1 VVSDNPTARRR
12 FAPRVAGSPAAGVAA
27 GRAAGL
33 AAVNPGP
40 EVADPATAR
49 PADPARDYDPPVDDH
64 ASAFFWLETAG
75 DDLSPRPPLDG
86 SADADVAILGAGLTG
101 LWTAYYLARRD
112 PGLRIVVVEREIAG
126 FGASGRNGAWC
137 APDLNISMDR
147 LARLHGDD
155 AARRMQQATYDAVDE
170 VGRACAEAG
179 IDAGFH
185 KGGEIIVTRGPQGVP
200 SLEDSLREY
209 ERFGFGDRYRLVDG
223 AALEERIRIAG
234 AVQALVSDDAAVVH
248 PGRLVRGLARVVEGL
263 GVRIAEGTAVTAV
276 RPRDASGRATL
287 VTARGDVH
295 APVVVLAGEAYLSQL
310 PGLRR
315 QVIPLYS
322 LIVLTE
328 PVSDAQWVEIGW
340 ANREVVAS
348 TRLSIDYLSR
358 TEDGRIL
365 FGGRGAPYRLGSR
378 ISPDMDRHDPTHERL
393 RGFVRE
399 WFPMLGGVRFTHAW
413 GGALGMPRDWHPTIA
428 FDRATGIAT
437 ARGYI
442 GHGVSTTNLAGRV
455 LTELVTEGRG
465 PLTELPL
472 VNHRSPNW
480 EIEPFRFL
488 GVRYAQWAI
497 GRLDDTTARTG
508 RPPTGKSLAERI
520 SAH

>member
-1 VVSDNPTARRR
+1 MRPT
-12 FAPRVAGSPAAGVAA
+12 
-27 GRAAGL
+27 
-33 AAVNPGP
+33 
-40 EVADPATAR
+40 DPDR
-49 PADPARDYDPPVDDH
+49 GYDPLVDDH
-64 ASAFFWLETAG
+64 ASASFWLETSG
-75 DDLSPRPPLDG
+75 DDLDPRPPLDG

-101 LWTAYYLARRD
+101 LWTAYYLARHD
-112 PGLRIVVVEREIAG
+112 PGLRIVIVEREIAG

-147 LARLHGDD
+147 LARLHGED
-155 AARRMQQATYDAVDE
+155 AARQMQQATYDAVDE

-185 KGGEIIVTRGPQGVP
+185 KGGEIIVARGPQGVP

-209 ERFGFGDRYRLVDG
+209 ERFGFGDRYRLVDA
-223 AALEERIRIAG
+223 AALEDRIRIAG
-234 AVQALVSDDAAVVH
+234 AVRALVSDDAAVVH
-248 PGRLVRGLARVVEGL
+248 PGRLVRGLARVVERM
-263 GVRIAEGTAVTAV
+263 GVRIVEGTAVTAV

-287 VTARGDVH
+287 VTTRGDVH

-315 QVIPLYS
+315 QLIPLYS

-328 PVSDAQWVEIGW
+328 PVGDAQWAEIGW

-399 WFPMLGGVRFTHAW
+399 WFPMLGDVRFTHAW
-413 GGALGMPRDWHPTIA
+413 GGPLGMPRDWHPTMA
-428 FDRATGIAT
+428 FDDVTGIAT

-455 LTELVTEGRG
+455 LTDLIAGART

-472 VNHRSPNW
+472 VNHHSRNW
-480 EIEPFRFL
+480 EIEPFRYM
-488 GVRYAQWAI
+488 GVRYAQWAM
-497 GRLDDTTARTG
+497 GRLDEETARTG